1 MKKLKVYIFAY
12 AKNNLGDDIFLKI
25 LVEKYPDINFYINIE
40 QEKYMTLLH
49 KYPNVTIIKAKN
61 KDFDKIN
68 PGSYDAVIN
77 IGGSI
82 FIENT
87 SAIERIKEFKEFILK
102 CNQIKI
108 PFFYVSSNFGPYQT
122 QQYLDLTKQTLS
134 LATDVCFREKYSY
147 ELFKKNPNAR
157 WAPDLIFS
165 FDYPKQEK
173 EKNTLGISIIHLKN
187 RQLKEEQ
194 EYYKV
199 IANHIK
205 RYQEKGNKIYLF
217 SFCEY
222 EQDEEG
228 VKEVEKYLEQEE
240 KKKLTVMTYQG
251 DVNSFLESYSKMEKM
266 ICTRFHSMILS
277 AMMQQKF
284 YVISYSKK
292 LEHVI
297 EDLSLCEKYS
307 KIEELTEDFLIEE
320 QDFKQLPEEK
330 IEILKRKAQ
339 EQLQKF
345 DEWKNLQKR

>member
-1 MKKLKVYIFAY
+1 M
-12 AKNNLGDDIFLKI
+12 
-25 LVEKYPDINFYINIE
+25 INI
-40 QEKYMTLLH
+40 Q
-49 KYPNVTIIKAKN
+49 
-61 KDFDKIN
+61 
-68 PGSYDAVIN
+68 
-77 IGGSI
+77 
-82 FIENT
+82 
-87 SAIERIKEFKEFILK
+87 
-102 CNQIKI
+102 
-108 PFFYVSSNFGPYQT
+108 
-122 QQYLDLTKQTLS
+122 
-134 LATDVCFREKYSY
+134 
-147 ELFKKNPNAR
+147 KKTV
-157 WAPDLIFS
+157 
-165 FDYPKQEK
+165 KQEK

-277 AMMQQKF
+277 AIMQQKF